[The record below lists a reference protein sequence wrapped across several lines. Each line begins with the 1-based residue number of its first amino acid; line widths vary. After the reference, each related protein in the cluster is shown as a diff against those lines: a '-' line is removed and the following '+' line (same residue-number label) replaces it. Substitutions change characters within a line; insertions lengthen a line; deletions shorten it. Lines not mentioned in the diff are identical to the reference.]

1 MGLFNKMMTKIKKE
15 VSSQSFELFSQ
26 SGGLRP
32 LFCSNKFYKQPL
44 ALPGWGW
51 WVFHAFFCCINFTR
65 NLGSEEK
72 RHYQNLAFTFSV
84 ILLSTGFN
92 FKSQI

>member
-26 SGGLRP
+26 SGGFRP

-44 ALPGWGW
+44 ALAGW
-51 WVFHAFFCCINFTR
+51 WVFLAFFCCINFTG
-65 NLGSEEK
+65 NLGGEEK
-72 RHYQNLAFTFSV
+72 RNYQNLAFTSSV

-92 FKSQI
+92 VESQI